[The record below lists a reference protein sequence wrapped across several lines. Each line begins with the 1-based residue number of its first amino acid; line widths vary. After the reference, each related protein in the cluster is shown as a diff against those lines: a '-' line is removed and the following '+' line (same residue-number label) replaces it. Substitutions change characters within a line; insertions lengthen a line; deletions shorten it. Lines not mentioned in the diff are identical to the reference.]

1 MSQTPAISI
10 VTPVWNGL
18 PYIKETVESVLSQ
31 DFQDWE
37 MIIGDNASTDG
48 TSEYLKSLTDPR
60 IKVFRHDQNLGVY
73 RNIYFI
79 INKASA
85 PIFMGC
91 AADDYL
97 YPGALRKVLD
107 TWKHLAPETA
117 LISFSWKRRQ
127 IHQNQ
132 KGLPNDPLQQFSYSA
147 LPRNLV
153 GLYATL
159 AYFLFGNIPGNLSE
173 ISGRVS
179 VVAPEHPLY
188 HIKFSADYEYWLR
201 ITRKYPLHLSDEEV
215 GFIRRHE
222 ATAASYMITNGEYH
236 KESYGVYEQLIN
248 ELSAYCDRDKL
259 IAFYNLQNCSYHLR
273 DAIKSALFGKFTA
286 LKSFLNLKSPI
297 FWHFQFL
304 RLLPF
309 ALSERLRFML
319 TVRMAKNILET
330 AKIKPDVQVTS

>member
-18 PYIKETVESVLSQ
+18 PYVKETVESVLSQ

-37 MIIGDNASTDG
+37 MIIGDNCSTDG

-97 YPGALRKVLD
+97 YPGALRKILD
-107 TWKHLAPETA
+107 TWKHVSPETA

-127 IHQNQ
+127 IYQNQ

-147 LPRNLV
+147 LPKKLV
-153 GLYATL
+153 GSYSTL
-159 AYFLFGNIPGNLSE
+159 AFFLFGNIPGNLSE

-179 VVAPEHPLY
+179 AVAPEHPLY
-188 HIKFSADYEYWLR
+188 HIRFSADYEYWLR
-201 ITRKYPLHLSDEEV
+201 ITKKYGLHLSDEEV
-215 GFIRRHE
+215 GFVRRHD
-222 ATAASYMITNGEYH
+222 ATAATYMITKGEYH
-236 KESYGVYEQLIN
+236 VESYEVYEKLIN
-248 ELSAYCDRDKL
+248 ELSAHYDRNKL

-273 DAIKSALFGKFTA
+273 DAIKSALYGKFTA

-297 FWHFQFL
+297 FWRFQFL

-309 ALSERLRFML
+309 ALSERLRFVL
-319 TVRMAKNILET
+319 TVRLADDILKT
-330 AKIKPDVQVTS
+330 ANIKPDDQTKS